1 MKLII
6 VPTDFSPLA
15 DNAMKYAIDLA
26 EAINAKIMLLNA
38 YQIPISY
45 TEVPLATFSLD
56 QIQQL
61 SKEKLKE
68 TKEHV
73 DTITGGK
80 IHVYTESVLGDI
92 SEEVYKLC
100 KTLDPYALIIGTRG
114 VSGVG
119 RFFLGSN
126 TLAIL
131 SKTETPVFVIPPGVK
146 FRKFHKIGLATD
158 MHDVVESTPIEPIRK
173 LINTFNAELYVL
185 NVDFEKENFS
195 SSTPEEYINLDTML
209 AGLNPIYENIE
220 NKDVDQ
226 GISEFAEK
234 NNLDLVI
241 TLPKK
246 HSFLE
251 KVFEKS
257 HTRDLIHHTNIP
269 LLCFQVRQG
278 ELVS

>member
-1 MKLII
+1 
-6 VPTDFSPLA
+6 
-15 DNAMKYAIDLA
+15 
-26 EAINAKIMLLNA
+26 
-38 YQIPISY
+38 
-45 TEVPLATFSLD
+45 
-56 QIQQL
+56 
-61 SKEKLKE
+61 
-68 TKEHV
+68 
-73 DTITGGK
+73 
-80 IHVYTESVLGDI
+80 
-92 SEEVYKLC
+92 
-100 KTLDPYALIIGTRG
+100 
-114 VSGVG
+114 
-119 RFFLGSN
+119 
-126 TLAIL
+126 
-131 SKTETPVFVIPPGVK
+131 
-146 FRKFHKIGLATD
+146 

-185 NVDFEKENFS
+185 NVDFEKQNFS

-269 LLCFQVRQG
+269 LLCLQVKQG